1 MASARVN
8 FSVGLFM
15 TAGLALATLAVIW
28 LGMTSFLRKGE
39 IFVTYF
45 DESVQGLGVDS
56 PVKYRGVPVGR
67 VKAIR
72 IAPDYHLIEVVIL
85 IDDKHADDENRFEDS
100 EAAISNVGI
109 TGAMFVE
116 IDKRAPGAPDLS
128 PELDFTPQ
136 YPVIASRPSNI
147 KKLFREIDEIAMKI
161 QAIDFKGISDQ
172 AMLAFATVN
181 TVMTEARFGDISADI
196 RTLLASI
203 NAAANPQ
210 RLESMAKNMEQTVA
224 ASRRLMDQAARELT
238 RLDDIL
244 VQVQAMLAFAT
255 VNTVMTE
262 ARFGDIS
269 ADIRTLLASI
279 NAAANPQRLESMAK
293 NMEQT
298 VAASRRLMDQA
309 ARELTR
315 LDDIL
320 VQVQAMVEANRPHV
334 DTTMGAMASTALKAD
349 AVMTQSHA
357 TVFQMQ
363 NAIKDLEERLAVT
376 AENLEQTS
384 SNLNTL
390 IEGVKDQP
398 AQLFFGQ
405 PKAPRKVEE

>member
-15 TAGLALATLAVIW
+15 TAGLALATLAIIW
-28 LGMTSFLRKGE
+28 LGMSSFLREGE

-67 VKAIR
+67 VQAIR

-85 IDDKHADDENRFEDS
+85 IDDEHADDENRFTDS
-100 EAAISNVGI
+100 VAAISNVGI

-116 IDKRAPGAPDLS
+116 IDKRWPAAGDLS
-128 PELDFTPQ
+128 PKLDFTPK
-136 YPVIASRPSNI
+136 YPVIASRPSDI

-161 QAIDFKGISDQ
+161 QSIDFKGISDQ

-181 TVMTEARFGDISADI
+181 TVMTEAQFGAISADI

-203 NAAANPQ
+203 NTAASPK
-210 RLESMAKNMEQTVA
+210 RLESMAKNMEQTIVS
-224 ASRRLMDQAARELT
+224 SRTLMDKAAEELAL
-238 RLDDIL
+238 LDTIL
-244 VQVQAMLAFAT
+244 VQFH
-255 VNTVMTE
+255 
-262 ARFGDIS
+262 
-269 ADIRTLLASI
+269 
-279 NAAANPQRLESMAK
+279 SMI
-293 NMEQT
+293 EP
-298 VAASRRLMDQA
+298 
-309 ARELTR
+309 
-315 LDDIL
+315 
-320 VQVQAMVEANRPHV
+320 NRPQV
-334 DTTMGAMASTALKAD
+334 DTAMGALATTALKAD

-357 TVFQMQ
+357 TIFQMQ
-363 NAIKDLEERLAVT
+363 GAIKDLEERLAGT

-390 IEGVKDQP
+390 IGNVKDQP
-398 AQLFFGQ
+398 AQLIFGQ
-405 PKAPRKVEE
+405 PKAPRDVEE

>member
-28 LGMTSFLRKGE
+28 LGMTSFLRKGQL
-39 IFVTYF
+39 FVTYF
-45 DESVQGLGVDS
+45 DESVQGLVIDS

-67 VKAIR
+67 VQAIR

-85 IDDKHADDENRFEDS
+85 IDDEHAEDENRFVDS
-100 EAAISNVGI
+100 VASISNVGI

-116 IDKRAPGAPDLS
+116 IDKRWPAAGDLS
-128 PELDFTPQ
+128 PKLNFTPE
-136 YPVIASRPSNI
+136 YPVIASRPSDI

-161 QAIDFKGISDQ
+161 QSIDFKGISDQ

-196 RTLLASI
+196 RTLLASV
-203 NAAANPQ
+203 NAAANPK
-210 RLESMAKNMEQTVA
+210 RLESMARNMEQTVI
-224 ASRRLMDQAARELT
+224 ASRTLMDKAAEELS
-238 RLDDIL
+238 RLD
-244 VQVQAMLAFAT
+244 
-255 VNTVMTE
+255 
-262 ARFGDIS
+262 G
-269 ADIRTLLASI
+269 
-279 NAAANPQRLESMAK
+279 
-293 NMEQT
+293 
-298 VAASRRLMDQA
+298 
-309 ARELTR
+309 
-315 LDDIL
+315 IL

-357 TVFQMQ
+357 TMFQMQ
-363 NAIKDLEERLAVT
+363 AAIKDLEERLAVT
-376 AENLEQTS
+376 ADNLEQTS
-384 SNLNTL
+384 SHLNSL
-390 IEGVKDQP
+390 IGNVKDQP
-398 AQLFFGQ
+398 TQLIFGQ

>member
-15 TAGLALATLAVIW
+15 TAGLALATLAIIW
-28 LGMTSFLRKGE
+28 LGMSSFLREGE

-67 VKAIR
+67 VQAIR

-85 IDDKHADDENRFEDS
+85 IDDEHADDENRFTDS
-100 EAAISNVGI
+100 VAAISNVGI

-116 IDKRAPGAPDLS
+116 IDKRWPAAGDLS
-128 PELDFTPQ
+128 PKLDFTPK
-136 YPVIASRPSNI
+136 YPVIASRPSDI

-161 QAIDFKGISDQ
+161 QSIDFKGISDQ

-181 TVMTEARFGDISADI
+181 TVMTEAQFGAISADI

-203 NAAANPQ
+203 NTAASPK
-210 RLESMAKNMEQTVA
+210 RLESMAKNMEQTIVS
-224 ASRRLMDQAARELT
+224 SRTLMDKAAEELAL
-238 RLDDIL
+238 LDTIL
-244 VQVQAMLAFAT
+244 VQFH
-255 VNTVMTE
+255 
-262 ARFGDIS
+262 
-269 ADIRTLLASI
+269 
-279 NAAANPQRLESMAK
+279 SM
-293 NMEQT
+293 
-298 VAASRRLMDQA
+298 
-309 ARELTR
+309 
-315 LDDIL
+315 I
-320 VQVQAMVEANRPHV
+320 EANRPQV
-334 DTTMGAMASTALKAD
+334 DTAMGALATTALKAD

-357 TVFQMQ
+357 TIFQMQ
-363 NAIKDLEERLAVT
+363 GAIKDLEERLAGT

-390 IEGVKDQP
+390 IGNVKDQP
-398 AQLFFGQ
+398 AQLIFGQ
-405 PKAPRKVEE
+405 PKAPRDVEE

>member
-244 VQVQAMLAFAT
+244 VQVQ
-255 VNTVMTE
+255 V
-262 ARFGDIS
+262 
-269 ADIRTLLASI
+269 
-279 NAAANPQRLESMAK
+279 
-293 NMEQT
+293 
-298 VAASRRLMDQA
+298 
-309 ARELTR
+309 
-315 LDDIL
+315 
-320 VQVQAMVEANRPHV
+320 MVEANRPHV
-334 DTTMGAMASTALKAD
+334 DTTMGSMASTALKAD

>member
-28 LGMTSFLRKGE
+28 LGMTSFLRKGQL
-39 IFVTYF
+39 FVTYF
-45 DESVQGLGVDS
+45 DESVQGLVIDS

-67 VKAIR
+67 VQAIR

-85 IDDKHADDENRFEDS
+85 IDDEHAEDENRFVDS
-100 EAAISNVGI
+100 VASISNVGI

-116 IDKRAPGAPDLS
+116 IDKRWPAAGDLS
-128 PELDFTPQ
+128 PKLNFTPE
-136 YPVIASRPSNI
+136 YPVIASRPSDI

-161 QAIDFKGISDQ
+161 QSIDFKGISDQ

-196 RTLLASI
+196 RTLLASV
-203 NAAANPQ
+203 NAAANPK
-210 RLESMAKNMEQTVA
+210 RLESMARNMEQTVI
-224 ASRRLMDQAARELT
+224 ASRTLMDKAAEELS
-238 RLDDIL
+238 RLD
-244 VQVQAMLAFAT
+244 
-255 VNTVMTE
+255 
-262 ARFGDIS
+262 G
-269 ADIRTLLASI
+269 
-279 NAAANPQRLESMAK
+279 
-293 NMEQT
+293 
-298 VAASRRLMDQA
+298 
-309 ARELTR
+309 
-315 LDDIL
+315 IL

-357 TVFQMQ
+357 TMFQMQ
-363 NAIKDLEERLAVT
+363 AAIKDLEERLAVT
-376 AENLEQTS
+376 ADNLEQTS
-384 SNLNTL
+384 SHLNSL
-390 IEGVKDQP
+390 IGNVKDQP
-398 AQLFFGQ
+398 AQLIFGQ

>member
-1 MASARVN
+1 MASARIN

-45 DESVQGLGVDS
+45 DESVQGLGIDS

-67 VKAIR
+67 VQAIR

-85 IDDKHADDENRFEDS
+85 IDDEHADDENRFVDS
-100 EAAISNVGI
+100 VAAISNVGI

-116 IDKRAPGAPDLS
+116 IDKRGPLAHDFS
-128 PELDFTPQ
+128 PRLDFTPE
-136 YPVIASRPSNI
+136 YPVIASRPSDI

-161 QAIDFKGISDQ
+161 QSIDFKGISDQ

-181 TVMTEARFGDISADI
+181 TVMTEAQFGAISADI

-203 NAAANPQ
+203 NAAANPK

-224 ASRRLMDQAARELT
+224 ASRTLMEKAAE
-238 RLDDIL
+238 
-244 VQVQAMLAFAT
+244 
-255 VNTVMTE
+255 
-262 ARFGDIS
+262 
-269 ADIRTLLASI
+269 
-279 NAAANPQRLESMAK
+279 
-293 NMEQT
+293 
-298 VAASRRLMDQA
+298 
-309 ARELTR
+309 ELTR

-320 VQVQAMVEANRPHV
+320 VQVQAMVETNRPHV
-334 DTTMGAMASTALKAD
+334 DTTMSAIASSALQAD
-349 AVMTQSHA
+349 ALMAQSHA

-363 NAIKDLEERLAVT
+363 ATIKDLEARLAAT

-384 SNLNTL
+384 NNLNTL
-390 IEGVKDQP
+390 IGNVKDQP